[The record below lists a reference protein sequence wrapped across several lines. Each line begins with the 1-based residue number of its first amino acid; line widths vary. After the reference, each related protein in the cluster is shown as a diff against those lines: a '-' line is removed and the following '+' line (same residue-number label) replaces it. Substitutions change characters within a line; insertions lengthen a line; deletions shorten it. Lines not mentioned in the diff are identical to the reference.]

1 MLNAKCRMQN
11 EERSG
16 QLIQRAVLLL
26 VLLGFACPVLA
37 EELPPDTQGD
47 TRSLPSSDDTHPL
60 YSTDAKWIGAM
71 VVAAA
76 GLFLAAMVIGPI
88 VRAEAPD
95 AVPIAM
101 SHEEDP
107 AADRVH

>member
-1 MLNAKCRMQN
+1 MQN
-11 EERSG
+11 EEAMRRPAG
-16 QLIQRAVLLL
+16 VIRRTVLLL
-26 VLLGFACPVLA
+26 VLLGLTCPVFA

-60 YSTDAKWIGAM
+60 YSADANWVGAM

-95 AVPIAM
+95 AVPVAM